1 MKRVIFHRLVTPE
14 EALEKL
20 RKHVKMEPI
29 GVEEVSLTEAY
40 GRVLAENVKSPI
52 DVPPFTRSTV
62 DGYAVRSM
70 DVTGARDDNP
80 VKLKLV
86 GKVEAGEEAKT
97 ALGPKEC
104 VEVSTGAP
112 LPPNADAVVMVEYT
126 RRIGDYVEVFRPLA
140 SGENIAQT
148 GSDVMLGE
156 TIAYK
161 GTVLTPQTIAAIAAA
176 GISKVKVYRRPKV
189 AIISTGNELKE
200 PGEKLEYGKIYDVNT
215 YSLYASVIEDC
226 GEPEALGILPDNE
239 RIIENKISKAIKE
252 YDIVLISG
260 GTSAGLG
267 DIVYRV
273 LNKLGEPG
281 IIVHGLNIK
290 PGKPTVIAVINDK
303 PVFGL
308 PGFPVSCLIVY
319 NLIVKPVIRAFAG
332 LKQVK
337 PKTVEAYMALRV
349 FGAKGRRTHVPVA
362 LIKRRNK
369 WVAYPVGGDSGS
381 IVRLSRSDG
390 YIVIPENTMYIDEEE
405 KVTVHLFTEKKIGA
419 DLVFIGSHCPVAE
432 LIMEKLMEK
441 YDVKIINVG
450 SMGGLLAIKRG
461 EADIAGIHL
470 YDPKT
475 GTYNIPYL
483 RKYNVKNAVLV
494 KGYLRE
500 QGIIVAKGNPYNI
513 KCFEDI
519 IDKKVRFINRNK
531 GSGTRLLIDQLLEE
545 IAKKRKTTVEKLTE
559 EIEGFWVEAK
569 THSAVAS
576 AIKHGKAD
584 VGVGLR
590 YVAEKYGLD
599 FIPLKTEEYDF
610 LINKKSLGKEPVKEF
625 ISILK
630 SQWLRKI
637 LKETTGYKALENI
650 GKMRYGENN

>member
-432 LIMEKLMEK
+432 LIMEKLMGK
-441 YDVKIINVG
+441 YNVKIINVG

-545 IAKKRKTTVEKLTE
+545 IARKRKTTVEKLTSK
-559 EIEGFWVEAK
+559 IEGFWVEAK
-569 THSAVAS
+569 THSAIAS

-610 LINKKSLGKEPVKEF
+610 LINKKSLGKEPVKEL
-625 ISILK
+625 INILK

-650 GKMRYGENN
+650 GEMEISENN

>member
-1 MKRVIFHRLVTPE
+1 MKRVIFHKLVTPE
-14 EALEKL
+14 EALKKL

-40 GRVLAENVKSPI
+40 SRVLAENVKSLT
-52 DVPPFTRSTV
+52 DVPPFTRSIV
-62 DGYAVRSM
+62 DGYAIRSL
-70 DVTGARDDNP
+70 DVIGARDDNP
-80 VKLKLV
+80 VKLKVV
-86 GKVEAGEEAKT
+86 GKVKVGGESKIV
-97 ALGPKEC
+97 LGPKEC
-104 VEVSTGAP
+104 VEISTGAP
-112 LPPNADAVVMVEYT
+112 IPSNADAVVMVEYT
-126 RRIGDYVEVFRPLA
+126 KRIGDYVEVFKPVA
-140 SGENIAQT
+140 SGENVAQT

-156 TIAYK
+156 TVAYK
-161 GTVLTPQTIAAIAAA
+161 GTTLTPQIIAAIAAV
-176 GISKVKVYRRPKV
+176 GVSKVKVYRRPKV
-189 AIISTGNELKE
+189 AIISTGNELKKL
-200 PGEKLEYGKIYDVNT
+200 GEKLEYGKIYDVNT
-215 YSLYASVIEDC
+215 YTLYASVIEDG
-226 GEPEALGILPDNE
+226 GEPENLGILPDDE
-239 RIIENKISKAIKE
+239 RIIENTVSKAIKE
-252 YDIVLISG
+252 FDVVLISG

-267 DIVYRV
+267 DVVYRV
-273 LNKLGEPG
+273 LGRLGEPG

-290 PGKPTVIAVINDK
+290 PGKPTVIAVINGK

-319 NLIVKPVIRAFAG
+319 NLVVKPVIRAFAG
-332 LKQVK
+332 LKEVK

-362 LIKRRNK
+362 LIRRNDR
-369 WVAYPVGGDSGS
+369 WIAYPVGGDSGS

-390 YIVIPENTMYIDEEE
+390 YIIIPENTMYIDEEE

-419 DLVFIGSHCPVAE
+419 DLVFIGSHCPIAE
-432 LIMEKLMEK
+432 LIIEKLMEK

-461 EADIAGIHL
+461 EADIAGVHL
-470 YDPKT
+470 YDPET
-475 GTYNIPYL
+475 GTYNTPYL
-483 RKYNVKNAVLV
+483 KKYNVENAILV

-531 GSGTRLLIDQLLEE
+531 GSGTRLLIDQMLEE
-545 IAKKRKTTVEKLTE
+545 IAKKKKTTVEKLTE
-559 EIEGFWVEAK
+559 KIEGFWVEAK
-569 THSAVAS
+569 THSAIAT

-584 VGVGLR
+584 VGIGLR
-590 YVAEKYGLD
+590 FVAEKYRLD

-610 LINKKSLGKEPVKEF
+610 LINKKSLEKEPVKEL
-625 ISILK
+625 INILK

-637 LKETTGYKALENI
+637 LEETIGYRVLENI
-650 GKMRYGENN
+650 GETEISENN

>member
-1 MKRVIFHRLVTPE
+1 VKRVIFHKLVTPE

-20 RKHVKMEPI
+20 KKHIKMEPV

-290 PGKPTVIAVINDK
+290 PGKPTVIAVINGK

-390 YIVIPENTMYIDEEE
+390 YIVIPENTMYIDEGE

-419 DLVFIGSHCPVAE
+419 DLVSIGSHCPIAE

-441 YDVKIINVG
+441 YNVKIINVG
-450 SMGGLLAIKRG
+450 SMGGFLAIKRG

-470 YDPKT
+470 YDPET

-483 RKYNVKNAVLV
+483 KKYNIENAILV
-494 KGYLRE
+494 RGYLRE

>member
-1 MKRVIFHRLVTPE
+1 VKRVIFHKLVTPE

-70 DVTGARDDNP
+70 DVIGARDDNP

-86 GKVEAGEEAKT
+86 GKVEAGEEAKI

-112 LPPNADAVVMVEYT
+112 LPPNADAVVMVEHT
-126 RRIGDYVEVFRPLA
+126 RKIGDYVEVFRPLA

-156 TIAYK
+156 IVAYK
-161 GTVLTPQTIAAIAAA
+161 GTILTPQTIAAIAAA

-215 YSLYASVIEDC
+215 YSLYASVIEDG

-252 YDIVLISG
+252 YDIILISG

-273 LNKLGEPG
+273 LNKLGKPG
-281 IIVHGLNIK
+281 VIVHGLNIK
-290 PGKPTVIAVINDK
+290 PGKPTVIAVINSK

-319 NLIVKPVIRAFAG
+319 NLIVKPVIRVFAG

-337 PKTVEAYMALRV
+337 LRTIEAYMALRV

-362 LIKRRNK
+362 LIKRRDK
-369 WVAYPVGGDSGS
+369 WVAYPLGGDSGS

-390 YIVIPENTMYIDEEE
+390 YVVIPENTMYIDEGE
-405 KVTVHLFTEKKIGA
+405 KVTVYLFTEKKVGA
-419 DLVFIGSHCPVAE
+419 DLVFIGSHCPIAE
-432 LIMEKLMEK
+432 LILEKLMEK
-441 YDVKIINVG
+441 YNVKIINVG
-450 SMGGLLAIKRG
+450 SMGGLLAIKRN

-470 YDPKT
+470 YDPET
-475 GTYNIPYL
+475 GTYNTPYL
-483 RKYNVKNAVLV
+483 KKYNVKNAVLV

-545 IAKKRKTTVEKLTE
+545 IAKNRKTTVEKLVSR
-559 EIEGFWVEAK
+559 IEGFWVEAN
-569 THSAVAS
+569 THSAIAS

-584 VGVGLR
+584 VGVGLK

-610 LINKKSLGKEPVKEF
+610 LINKESLEKEPVKEF
-625 ISILK
+625 IKMMKSRLFRETMKSI
-630 SQWLRKI
+630 
-637 LKETTGYKALENI
+637 TGYGITENT
-650 GKMRYGENN
+650 GEVQYS